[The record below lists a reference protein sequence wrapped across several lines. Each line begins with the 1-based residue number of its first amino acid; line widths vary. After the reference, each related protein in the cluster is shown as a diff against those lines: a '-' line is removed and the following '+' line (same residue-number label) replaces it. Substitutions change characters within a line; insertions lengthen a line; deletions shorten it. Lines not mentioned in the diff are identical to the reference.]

1 MLVLGIDPGTRHL
14 GYGLIKEEAGIL
26 SATDYGSLNFSPSL
40 PIEQRLHQI
49 HSHILNMINMF
60 NPSEIAVEEP
70 FLGTGNNQFVGPAF
84 AIGQAQAAVLIAAAS
99 NNLPI
104 FRYAPTKIKSVIA
117 NHGQATKEQIKS
129 MIILSLSLTVEP
141 DSTDASDALA
151 AALCHIRHRD
161 LETILNR
168 QIEP

>member
-14 GYGLIKEEAGIL
+14 GYGLIEEDAGVL
-26 SATDYGSLNFSPSL
+26 SAKDYGSLDFSPSL
-40 PIEQRLHQI
+40 PIEQRIHQI
-49 HSHILNMINMF
+49 HSHILNMISMF
-60 NPSEIAVEEP
+60 NPSEIAIEEP

-84 AIGQAQAAVLIAAAS
+84 AIGQAQAAVLIAVAS

-117 NHGQATKEQIKS
+117 NYGQATKEQVKS
-129 MIILSLSLTVEP
+129 MISLSLSLKVEP

-151 AALCHIRHRD
+151 AALCHIRHRE
-161 LETILNR
+161 LEIILNR
-168 QIEP
+168 QIKP